1 VGIFPVSWGN
11 KYRLCRLGSLGTR
24 VSQGDLCCLGRRLHA
39 VASSLDRSGMECCAR
54 ERLLVM
60 LSKHG
65 HGTKP
70 LKTVGA

>member
-1 VGIFPVSWGN
+1 M
-11 KYRLCRLGSLGTR
+11 GT
-24 VSQGDLCCLGRRLHA
+24 GFELCCLGRRLHA

-70 LKTVGA
+70 LKTVGLDVLQEDPTRC